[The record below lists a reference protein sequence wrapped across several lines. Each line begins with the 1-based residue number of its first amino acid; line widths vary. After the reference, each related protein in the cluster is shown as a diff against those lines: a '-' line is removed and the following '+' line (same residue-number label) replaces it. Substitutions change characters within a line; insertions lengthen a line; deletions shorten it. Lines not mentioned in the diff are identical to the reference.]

1 MAGKVWHRRCFS
13 CADTKC
19 RKKLESTTCCDAEG
33 EIWCKT
39 CYAKRFGPKGYGF
52 GVGAGALRLTQ
63 DAHGKTTAAP
73 KLFAD
78 YSEQGEFQ
86 EGSCHK
92 CGNPVFEAEKI
103 PSSNH
108 VYHRNCFVCFEC
120 GIRLESTTVND
131 HEHGIYCSACYAKR
145 YGAKGYGYGVGAG
158 ALKFTGKK

>member
-1 MAGKVWHRRCFS
+1 MALCGRCNDNAYSAESLPMAGKVWHRRCFS

-19 RKKLESTTCCDAEG
+19 RKKLESTTCCDA
-33 EIWCKT
+33 
-39 CYAKRFGPKGYGF
+39 A
-52 GVGAGALRLTQ
+52 
-63 DAHGKTTAAP
+63 
-73 KLFAD
+73 
-78 YSEQGEFQ
+78 

-131 HEHGIYCSACYAKR
+131 HEHGIYCSGTAAFQD
-145 YGAKGYGYGVGAG
+145 GAG
-158 ALKFTGKK
+158 NREGDYQRTKLSPPCWMNEQAKLMRNAMLSSSNMAAMT